1 MLFNSYEF
9 LFGFLPVTL
18 AGFFLLGTIGRPLLA
33 LSWLTAASL
42 FFYGWW
48 NPAYAILICGSIVLN
63 FGCGSVLAGWL
74 ARGRRAAGRGLL
86 SCGVAVN
93 LAVIVYCKY
102 AAFFLN
108 SLGGA
113 IGTDWRIDAIILPLG
128 ISFFTFQQIA
138 YLVDIWRGDK
148 AEHNFIRYAL
158 FILFFPHLIAGPI
171 VHPKVILPQLARS
184 ALVRPRLENLAI
196 GATIFAIGLFK
207 KVIIAD
213 NLAPIVSPVFAAA
226 QAGEAIHFVQ
236 AWTAI
241 FGYTFQIYF
250 DFSGYSDM
258 AIGLARLFG
267 VRLSLNFH
275 SPLRATSIIDFWRR
289 WHMTLSRFLR
299 DYLYIALGG
308 NRRGPARRYVNLM
321 LTMLIGGLWHGAN
334 WTFVA
339 WGGLHGVYLVANHLW
354 RSFGPRPINRWWS
367 RLVARSLTLL
377 AVAFAMVFF
386 RAESFAA
393 ALAILKGVTNLPHTL
408 TGRIGAAE
416 QWLLAAGFRF
426 AGPWLD
432 SQDLRLAGWLA
443 ILVGFVWL
451 APNTQQWLAAYRP
464 AFEPRRLWPGE
475 DELPG
480 RGAAGAGTPPRAAF
494 ARRMAWNLR
503 WRPSLAW
510 GVGIGGLACAGLL
523 SLNKVSEFLYFQF

>member
-9 LFGFLPVTL
+9 LLGFLPLTL
-18 AGFFLLGTIGRPLLA
+18 AGFFLLGSLGRPQLA
-33 LSWLTAASL
+33 LSWLAAASL

-48 NPAYAILICGSIVLN
+48 NPAYVLLICGSIIFN
-63 FGCGSVLAGWL
+63 FNCGRVLAAAPAGQ
-74 ARGRRAAGRGLL
+74 RGAAGRNILL
-86 SCGVAVN
+86 FGTAIN
-93 LAVIVYCKY
+93 LILIGYSKY
-102 AAFFLN
+102 AAFFVN
-108 SLGGA
+108 SASAAAGL
-113 IGTDWRIDAIILPLG
+113 DWRMTAFILPLG

-138 YLVDIWRGDK
+138 YLIDTWRGDP
-148 AEHNFIRYAL
+148 AEPSFVRYAL

-171 VHPKVILPQLARS
+171 VHPKVILPQLARCAS
-184 ALVRPRLENLAI
+184 TRPRLADLAI

-213 NLAPIVSPVFAAA
+213 NIAPVVGPVFAAA

-241 FGYTFQIYF
+241 FGYTFQLYF

-267 VRLSLNFH
+267 VRLALNFH

-299 DYLYIALGG
+299 DYLYFALGG

-339 WGGLHGVYLVANHLW
+339 WGGLHGLYLVANHLW
-354 RSFGPRPINRWWS
+354 RAYGPPPIGRWWS
-367 RLVARSLTLL
+367 RLAARSLTLL
-377 AVAFAMVFF
+377 AVAFAFVVF
-386 RAESFAA
+386 RAESFGAA
-393 ALAILKGVTNLPHTL
+393 VAIFKGVTNLPHTMPRRL
-408 TGRIGAAE
+408 GAAAE
-416 QWLLAAGFRF
+416 WLLAAGFRF
-426 AGPWLD
+426 DGPWI
-432 SQDLRLAGWLA
+432 SEQDARLAVWLVVW
-443 ILVGFVWL
+443 LGFVWFV
-451 APNTQQWLAAYRP
+451 PNTQQWLAAYRP
-464 AFEPRRLWPGE
+464 AYEPVGRWPGNEEARTGSRWAVGARRL
-475 DELPG
+475 
-480 RGAAGAGTPPRAAF
+480 
-494 ARRMAWNLR
+494 AWSAR

-510 GVGIGGLACAGLL
+510 GVAIGIVACLGFL
-523 SLNKVSEFLYFQF
+523 SLNHVSEFLYFQF